1 MRQMAQKTTSKEFEE
16 RKALIELQRTYDR
29 EKHEFRMKELEFA
42 RESEK
47 IHHENEMTRQRI
59 KSAEIRKTQMRRGS
73 GFNY

>member
-1 MRQMAQKTTSKEFEE
+1 MAQKTTSKEFEE